1 MTSQKFSKSE
11 AIRFGWNTMK
21 NNLWFFIEL
30 LVGVGVISFICN
42 FITKKLTIESGPL
55 LSFILSIP
63 YWLISII
70 IEMGLIK
77 IALKFCDNEKGNFS
91 DLFSCSYL
99 VFKYLLS
106 SLLYS
111 LIVFGGLILLIIPG
125 IIWAIKFQ
133 FFGYFIVDKGA
144 GPIEAL
150 RKSSAITRGVKLD
163 LFFFGLLLTF
173 INLLGTICLFVGLFA
188 SIPTTMVAKAFVYRK
203 LLKQAEISHT

>member
-1 MTSQKFSKSE
+1 MTPQKFSKSE

-30 LVGVGVISFICN
+30 LVGVGVISFVCN
-42 FITKKLTIESGPL
+42 FITKKLTVGSGPL

-77 IALKFCDNEKGNFS
+77 IALKFCDKEKGNFS

-163 LFFFGLLLTF
+163 LFFFGLLLTL

-188 SIPTTMVAKAFVYRK
+188 SIPTTMVANAFVYRK
-203 LLKQAEISHT
+203 LLNQVEISHT